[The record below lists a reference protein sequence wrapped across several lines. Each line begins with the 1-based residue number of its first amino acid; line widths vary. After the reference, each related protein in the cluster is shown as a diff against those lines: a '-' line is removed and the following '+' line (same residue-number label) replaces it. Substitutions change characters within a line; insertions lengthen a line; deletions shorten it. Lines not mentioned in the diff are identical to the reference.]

1 MRFFIRVWRALM
13 CDIRNKTKQK
23 KKVENP
29 PTQLVPVKRKKKSF
43 LDTDGNE
50 KVMRRVVLQT
60 FSFSFFFY
68 VTTPPCTRL
77 DRQEYRECVS
87 TKPF

>member
-1 MRFFIRVWRALM
+1 M
-13 CDIRNKTKQK
+13 
-23 KKVENP
+23 ENP
-29 PTQLVPVKRKKKSF
+29 PTQLVPVKKKKEKEFF

-50 KVMRRVVLQT
+50 KVMRRRVVLQT
-60 FSFSFFFY
+60 FSLPFFFD

-87 TKPF
+87 TKP